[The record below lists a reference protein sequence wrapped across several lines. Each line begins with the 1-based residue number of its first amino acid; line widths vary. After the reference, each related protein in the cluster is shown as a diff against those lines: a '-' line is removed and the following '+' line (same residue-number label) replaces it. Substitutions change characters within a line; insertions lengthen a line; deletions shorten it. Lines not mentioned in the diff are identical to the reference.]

1 ANDRVRVLVEAVRAG
16 LSQPRQKEL
25 PCSLLYDELG
35 STLFQAITLLP
46 EYGVTRAEMRLFHDH
61 AADMAAVISHVET
74 VAELGSG
81 DGSKARML
89 LGFFANGSRTKYC
102 AIDISERALA
112 NCAREMRGMT
122 GVEFHPLNFS
132 YSEGLRRVA
141 DLRNP
146 GRPMFVLFLG
156 STISNFHPCD
166 ALAFLQEVRST
177 MQTGDAL
184 LLGVDLEK
192 PVSQLL
198 PGYDDPTGVT
208 AAFSINLLGHVN
220 RVLDADFDLRSF
232 AHEARFNTAERRIEM
247 HL

>member
-1 ANDRVRVLVEAVRAG
+1 
-16 LSQPRQKEL
+16 
-25 PCSLLYDELG
+25 
-35 STLFQAITLLP
+35 
-46 EYGVTRAEMRLFHDH
+46 
-61 AADMAAVISHVET
+61 
-74 VAELGSG
+74 
-81 DGSKARML
+81 
-89 LGFFANGSRTKYC
+89 
-102 AIDISERALA
+102 
-112 NCAREMRGMT
+112 
-122 GVEFHPLNFS
+122 
-132 YSEGLRRVA
+132 
-141 DLRNP
+141 RNP

-156 STISNFHPCD
+156 STISNFHRCD

-247 HL
+247 HLRSLQDQTVTIRAADLQVRFRHGETIWAESSYRYNTGE